1 MSKHHVAVLVVMRIH
16 ARDPHHDAV
25 AFKAQVTQYFPQA
38 RVVMAHNM
46 HHIRLFVVRAYAANK
61 TRKEAQ
67 VSKTEKIMYV
77 EQLKLVT
84 HIPKPAQ
91 ARRLGFRLLLCRDS
105 TLDDS
110 SWQQRPYSCLH
121 CHINISFELS
131 LQFIEFWDCTV
142 QLRGALGPRYVP
154 LANVKTLIAQV
165 ALSRRFGAILGLA
178 DCSGSV
184 AARAASSILRMAG
197 SCSPL

>member
-1 MSKHHVAVLVVMRIH
+1 
-16 ARDPHHDAV
+16 
-25 AFKAQVTQYFPQA
+25 
-38 RVVMAHNM
+38 
-46 HHIRLFVVRAYAANK
+46 
-61 TRKEAQ
+61 
-67 VSKTEKIMYV
+67 MYV
-77 EQLKLVT
+77 GLLKLVT
-84 HIPKPAQ
+84 QIPKPAQ
-91 ARRLGFRLLLCRDS
+91 ARRLGFRLLLCRDY
-105 TLDDS
+105 TLDYP

-121 CHINISFELS
+121 CHIRFERS

-197 SCSPL
+197 SCSSLL